1 MPNVARVAQ
10 DLAFADLIITD
21 PGLTVFVENRVAA
34 RIGSITVEGD
44 VIVTTLS
51 PTVFANGRPLATMG
65 SLTAQGKTVI
75 SGALTVYSDL
85 IPGVD
90 PTTLAVVSQD
100 EIYFNQGPEAARVY
114 IQSLVKS
121 GLMTQAQVDA
131 GDKASAEFSKNP
143 AEKTPTYNGPTVAA
157 DCKAVHGMTVFPD
170 STKLTPKGTTLG
182 DMIRKVTYP
191 QHNIIAQKGLSKDQ
205 IVCNLA
211 NLAQNIWEPL
221 KAKYPDALITNS
233 FREGAGQEQH
243 GTGQAIDVQF
253 HGLTSNKYLERAQW
267 IKANLPFDQLLL
279 ECTTGGKNGGSI
291 WIHISHYSGTGIHVH
306 ARPEGNWYAT
316 MIDNANFNSG
326 LRDLSGIPGIRAI
339 PAA

>member
-1 MPNVARVAQ
+1 MANVARVGV
-10 DLAFADLIITD
+10 DLAGPDLIVAD
-21 PGLTVFVENRVAA
+21 PGLTVLVENLPTAK
-34 RIGSITVEGD
+34 IGSITNTGD
-44 VIVTTLS
+44 IIVTSLS
-51 PTVFANGRPLATMG
+51 PTVFANGRPLANIG
-65 SLTAQGKTVI
+65 SVTARGKTVI
-75 SGALTVYSDL
+75 SGAATVFSDA
-85 IPGVD
+85 IPGID
-90 PTTLAVVSQD
+90 PSTLAVVSQD
-100 EIYFNQGPEAARVY
+100 EIYFSQGPEAARVY
-114 IQSLVKS
+114 RQSLVKS

-131 GDKASAEFSKNP
+131 GDKASAEFSKKP

-170 STKLTPKGTTLG
+170 STKLTTKGTTLS
-182 DMIRKVTYP
+182 DLLRKVLYP

-221 KAKYPDALITNS
+221 KAKYPDVFITNS
-233 FREGAGQEQH
+233 FREGNGQEQH
-243 GTGQAIDVQF
+243 GTGQAMDIQF
-253 HGLTSNKYLERAQW
+253 HGLSSNKYLERAQW

-306 ARPEGNWYAT
+306 AKPEGNWYAT

-326 LRDLSGIPGIRAI
+326 LRDLSGIPGIRPI